1 MKEILDDLRDE
12 SWWYRRTVKNN
23 MQEKTLLKIA
33 LITSLLGLLILYLIS
48 GNIEIKEKSIEKITL
63 DNKDEFV
70 KLRGNVNKVIDTEK
84 VTIMEITQPQQIT
97 VVLFKDENK
106 SMPIQQGNEIEIF
119 GKVDEY
125 EGKLE
130 IIADRLRVIR

>member
-1 MKEILDDLRDE
+1 MKE
-12 SWWYRRTVKNN
+12 T
-23 MQEKTLLKIA
+23 TLLKIA
-33 LITSLLGLLILYLIS
+33 LICSLLGLLILYLIS
-48 GNIEIKEKSIEKITL
+48 DNTEIKEKNIEKITL

-70 KLRGNVNKVIDTEK
+70 KLKGIVNNVVDTEK
-84 VTIMEITQPQQIT
+84 VVIMEITQPQQMI

-106 SMPIQQGNEIEIF
+106 TMPIQQGNEVEVI

-130 IIADRLRVIR
+130 IIADRLRVVR

>member
-1 MKEILDDLRDE
+1 
-12 SWWYRRTVKNN
+12 

-33 LITSLLGLLILYLIS
+33 LIMSLLGLLILYLIS
-48 GNIEIKEKSIEKITL
+48 DNIEIKEKNIEKITL

-70 KLRGNVNKVIDTEK
+70 KLRGIVNKVIDTER

-97 VVLFKDENK
+97 VVLFKNENK
-106 SMPIQQGNEIEIF
+106 TMHIQKGNEVEIF

-130 IIADRLRVIR
+130 IIADRLRVVR

>member
-1 MKEILDDLRDE
+1 
-12 SWWYRRTVKNN
+12 

-33 LITSLLGLLILYLIS
+33 LILSLLGLLILYLIS
-48 GNIEIKEKSIEKITL
+48 DNIEIKEKNIEKITL

-70 KLRGNVNKVIDTEK
+70 KLRGIVNKVIDTER
-84 VTIMEITQPQQIT
+84 VTIMEIMQPQEIT
-97 VVLFKDENK
+97 VVLFKNENK
-106 SMPIQQGNEIEIF
+106 TMSIQKGNEVEIF

-130 IIADRLRVIR
+130 IIADRLRVVR

>member
-1 MKEILDDLRDE
+1 MK
-12 SWWYRRTVKNN
+12 
-23 MQEKTLLKIA
+23 EKTLLKTA

-48 GNIEIKEKSIEKITL
+48 SNIEIKEKNIEKITL

-70 KLRGNVNKVIDTEK
+70 KLRGIVNKVIDTEK

-97 VVLFKDENK
+97 VVLFKDANI
-106 SMPIQQGNEIEIF
+106 SMPLQQGNEIEIF

-130 IIADRLRVIR
+130 IIADRLRIIR